1 MKKSWGLINYFL
13 LVGVIVLSFGFSCK
27 GVAAT
32 APNDEQTKDSAIK
45 ASEQVFNEGMT
56 VKGPTA
62 VEVGDKGTFEIQV
75 DYAGV
80 PFDGKYVFYYD
91 ESRIIIDAQ
100 GNWEALKAGKDTIA
114 VAYGYIP
121 SEKMLNDLKV
131 YFGGDIPA
139 QKDIAKTL
147 QMKIAEKA
155 KSPEMEFNEGMVL
168 KGPTEVE
175 VGDKGTFDIQV
186 DYGGVPFDGK
196 YVFYYDES
204 LIKID
209 AQGNWEALK
218 AGKVDIVYGYIP
230 SEKMLSDLKKHF
242 GGDIPSQEEI
252 AKAFQLTIS
261 EKQKNSEMVFNV
273 GMDLRGPSVV
283 EVGDKGKFDIRID
296 YEGIPFDGKYVFN
309 YDKSLIKVDEQGNWE
324 ALKSGKVNI
333 NFGYLPSK
341 KMLVAIEKHF
351 GGEIPPQTA
360 TALIHPMYITD
371 NQMIFNEGMTLNG
384 PTSVEVG
391 DKGKFGI
398 KVDYEGIPFD
408 GKYVFNYDES
418 LIKVDAQGNWEAL
431 KAGEVDI
438 TFGYLPSKK
447 MLEDIMNHFGGEIP
461 PQKEI
466 AKIHKML
473 ISEKAVQQTQPIQTS
488 ASTTKQYPVTTSK
501 QLPRTGERKMSIF
514 IYLGAFITVFA
525 SWLIARNRR
534 VSK

>member
-1 MKKSWGLINYFL
+1 MKKSWGLINYFF

-75 DYAGV
+75 DYA
-80 PFDGKYVFYYD
+80 
-91 ESRIIIDAQ
+91 
-100 GNWEALKAGKDTIA
+100 
-114 VAYGYIP
+114 
-121 SEKMLNDLKV
+121 
-131 YFGGDIPA
+131 
-139 QKDIAKTL
+139 
-147 QMKIAEKA
+147 
-155 KSPEMEFNEGMVL
+155 
-168 KGPTEVE
+168 
-175 VGDKGTFDIQV
+175 
-186 DYGGVPFDGK
+186 
-196 YVFYYDES
+196 
-204 LIKID
+204 
-209 AQGNWEALK
+209 
-218 AGKVDIVYGYIP
+218 
-230 SEKMLSDLKKHF
+230 
-242 GGDIPSQEEI
+242 
-252 AKAFQLTIS
+252 
-261 EKQKNSEMVFNV
+261 
-273 GMDLRGPSVV
+273 
-283 EVGDKGKFDIRID
+283 
-296 YEGIPFDGKYVFN
+296 
-309 YDKSLIKVDEQGNWE
+309 
-324 ALKSGKVNI
+324 
-333 NFGYLPSK
+333 
-341 KMLVAIEKHF
+341 
-351 GGEIPPQTA
+351 
-360 TALIHPMYITD
+360 
-371 NQMIFNEGMTLNG
+371 
-384 PTSVEVG
+384 
-391 DKGKFGI
+391 
-398 KVDYEGIPFD
+398 GIPFD

>member
-1 MKKSWGLINYFL
+1 MKKRRGLIY
-13 LVGVIVLSFGFSCK
+13 SFILTGAIFVSIGFSCK
-27 GVAAT
+27 GVAAS
-32 APNDEQTKDSAIK
+32 APNVEQTIGSSKERV
-45 ASEQVFNEGMT
+45 EQVFNEGMT
-56 VKGPTA
+56 MNDPTE
-62 VEVGDKGTFEIQV
+62 VEVGDKGTFDIQV

-91 ESRIIIDAQ
+91 ESMIKVDEN
-100 GNWEALKAGKDTIA
+100 GNWEALKAGDVDVIF
-114 VAYGYIP
+114 GYIP
-121 SEKMLNDLKV
+121 SEKMLNDLKTH
-131 YFGGDIPA
+131 FCGEIPE
-139 QKDIAKTL
+139 QKDIAKVL
-147 QMKIAEKA
+147 QIKI
-155 KSPEMEFNEGMVL
+155 SEMVLNSGMLL

-175 VGDKGTFDIQV
+175 VGDKGTFDIKV
-186 DYGGVPFDGK
+186 DYDGIPFDGK
-196 YVFYYDES
+196 YVFHYDQS

-230 SEKMLSDLKKHF
+230 SEKMLNDLKNHF
-242 GGDIPSQEEI
+242 GGVIPPQEEI

-261 EKQKNSEMVFNV
+261 EKQKGSDMVFNV
-273 GMDLRGPSVV
+273 GMDLRGPKAV
-283 EVGDKGKFDIRID
+283 EVGDKGKFDIKVN

-324 ALKSGKVNI
+324 ALKAGKVNI
-333 NFGYLPSK
+333 NYGYLPSK
-341 KMLVAIEKHF
+341 KMLAAIEKHF
-351 GGEIPPQTA
+351 DGEIPPQTA
-360 TALIHPMYITD
+360 IALIHPMYITD
-371 NQMIFNEGMTLNG
+371 NQMVFNEGMSLNG
-384 PTSVEVG
+384 PTNVEVG

-398 KVDYEGIPFD
+398 KIDYEGIPFD

-431 KAGEVDI
+431 KAGEADI

-447 MLEDIMNHFGGEIP
+447 MLENIMNHFGGEIP

-473 ISEKAVQQTQPIQTS
+473 ISEKAIQQPEPLQTS
-488 ASTTKQYPVTTSK
+488 TSTTKQYPVTTSK
-501 QLPRTGERKMSIF
+501 QLPRTGERKMSTF

-525 SWLIARNRR
+525 VWLIARNRR